1 MSLTS
6 LSSRSKRMNPAVAAS
21 LAAAPPV
28 DLGIELAGLLR
39 RISAREQSALGKLF
53 DLCADR
59 VFGVALRVLGDRDDA
74 EEAVSDVFQQVWER
88 AASYSPERGSVMSW
102 LLVIAYTRAIDIR
115 RRVKERRRFDPLH
128 PDDGGET
135 YTECEDRSVVD
146 LLDLMTS
153 GSAIH
158 GALSELGERQR
169 SLIAMAFME
178 DLSHQQIADR
188 TGLPLGTVKSHIRR
202 GLLQLRDALSSRGL
216 THDA

>member
-1 MSLTS
+1 MSLSVST
-6 LSSRSKRMNPAVAAS
+6 RKRHAPALAAG
-21 LAAAPPV
+21 LVAAAP
-28 DLGIELAGLLR
+28 DGGAELADLLHA
-39 RISAREQSALGKLF
+39 IAARKQSALGRLF

-88 AASYSPERGSVMSW
+88 AASYNAERGSVMSW
-102 LLVIAYTRAIDIR
+102 MLMIAYTRAIDIK

-128 PDDGGET
+128 PDET
-135 YTECEDRSVVD
+135 AEAYTECEERSIVD

-158 GALSELGERQR
+158 GALGALGERQR
-169 SLIAMAFME
+169 KLISMAFME
-178 DLSHQQIADR
+178 DLSHQQIAER

-202 GLLQLRDALSSRGL
+202 GLLQLRDALGAKGL
-216 THDA
+216 AHDT

>member
-1 MSLTS
+1 MSLSVST
-6 LSSRSKRMNPAVAAS
+6 RNKRHAPAIAAG
-21 LAAAPPV
+21 LVAAAP
-28 DLGIELAGLLR
+28 DCGAELAELLVA
-39 RISAREQSALGKLF
+39 IAARKQSALGRLF

-88 AASYSPERGSVMSW
+88 AASYNAERGSVMSW
-102 LLVIAYTRAIDIR
+102 LLMIAYTRAIDVK

-128 PDDGGET
+128 PDEASEA
-135 YTECEDRSVVD
+135 YTECEERSIVD

-158 GALSELGERQR
+158 VALGALGERQR
-169 SLIAMAFME
+169 NLISMAFME
-178 DLSHQQIADR
+178 DLSHQQIAER

-202 GLLQLRDALSSRGL
+202 GLIQLRDALGAKGL
-216 THDA
+216 DHDA